1 MYFDSAVNQYR
12 NGIRVLLITFEGSH
26 IPLLVKLN
34 FEATNNMAE
43 YEACIAEMEALRE
56 LGMKEIEV
64 FGDLNLVIAQ
74 EQRMWKVKE
83 EHLKPYQ
90 QYLEDL
96 TKTFD
101 DIGYTIIPRAQNQ
114 FANTLATLASMVE
127 IPEGVWMRPLEI
139 EQSYGMVH
147 KEKAEASVLVI

>member
-1 MYFDSAVNQYR
+1 
-12 NGIRVLLITFEGSH
+12 
-26 IPLLVKLN
+26 
-34 FEATNNMAE
+34 MAE

-101 DIGYTIIPRAQNQ
+101 DIGYTIIPKAQNQ
-114 FANTLATLASMVE
+114 FADALDTLASMVE
-127 IPEGVWMRPLEI
+127 IPEVVWTRPLEI

>member
-1 MYFDSAVNQYR
+1 MYFDRAVNQYR
-12 NGIRVLLITFEGSH
+12 NGIGVLLITFKGSH
-26 IPLLVKLN
+26 IPLSIKLN
-34 FEATNNMAE
+34 FKATNNMAE

-101 DIGYTIIPRAQNQ
+101 DIGYTIIPR
-114 FANTLATLASMVE
+114 V
-127 IPEGVWMRPLEI
+127 
-139 EQSYGMVH
+139 
-147 KEKAEASVLVI
+147 